1 MATPG
6 TERSPARLHDAH
18 MRVFVLL
25 LTVLFANTC
34 SHAPQPVAVEPRAVD
49 GVAAF
54 RTRLQAE
61 LKEAMARGPEHA
73 ITVCRDRAP
82 RIAAES
88 GAETLQLGRSSLRLR
103 NPANA
108 PAAWVEEVLE
118 SYASHPEDRSP
129 RTVAL
134 PDGRSGYAEPIV
146 VQPLCLVCHGE
157 TVAPAVQKKLAEL
170 YPHDRAT
177 GYRQGDFRGVFW
189 AVTAGTSSRRP

>member
-1 MATPG
+1 
-6 TERSPARLHDAH
+6 
-18 MRVFVLL
+18 MRILVLL
-25 LTVLFANTC
+25 PTVLFAFAC
-34 SHAPQPVAVEPRAVD
+34 SHASQPVAFEPGAAD

-73 ITVCRDRAP
+73 ITVCRERAP

-88 GAETLQLGRSSLRLR
+88 GSETLQLGRSSRRLR

-118 SYASHPEDRSP
+118 FYASHPEDRAP

-157 TVAPAVQKKLAEL
+157 TIAPAVQKKLTEL
-170 YPHDRAT
+170 YPRDRAT
-177 GYRQGDFRGVFW
+177 GYREGDFRGVFW
-189 AVTAGTSSRRP
+189 AVRSARR